1 MDDGCSRNVTGSLWH
16 NRPAF
21 LAAAVGLLLAALAL
35 APRAAADDPCGRPH
49 RFAWLWGRSPCP
61 PPEVG
66 GSWYWL
72 QGCEQDRRV
81 IGALFNRYC
90 IRCHGVDGR
99 GVWDIPDVPDFTN
112 SCWQSSRSDG
122 RIAEIIIE
130 GRGAVMPPFRGAL
143 SMEEAWGLARHLRT
157 FVPGTQPGMPD
168 YKQPAKEPAKEPAK
182 APEAAVNGHA
192 PTARFAVG
200 LLGGNV
206 R

>member
-1 MDDGCSRNVTGSLWH
+1 MAL
-16 NRPAF
+16 
-21 LAAAVGLLLAALAL
+21 GLTLAALVL
-35 APRAAADDPCGRPH
+35 APRVGAEDPCGRVH
-49 RFAWLWGRSPCP
+49 RFAWLRGESPCP

-81 IGALFNRYC
+81 IASLYNRYC

-112 SCWQSSRSDG
+112 NRWQACRSDG

-143 SMEEAWGLARHLRT
+143 SLEEAWGLARYLRT

-168 YKQPAKEPAKEPAK
+168 LKEPAKGAGAATDGRK
-182 APEAAVNGHA
+182 AAAQIA
-192 PTARFAVG
+192 ARPSRADA
-200 LLGGNV
+200 

>member
-1 MDDGCSRNVTGSLWH
+1 MNDLRSPREAGSLWRYR
-16 NRPAF
+16 RPS
-21 LAAAVGLLLAALAL
+21 LLAALGLTLAAL
-35 APRAAADDPCGRPH
+35 VLASQVGAEDPCGRGH
-49 RFAWLWGRSPCP
+49 RFAWFRSGSPCP

-81 IGALFNRYC
+81 IASLYNRYC

-112 SCWQSSRSDG
+112 VRWQACRTDG

-143 SMEEAWGLARHLRT
+143 SLEEAWGLARYLRT
-157 FVPGTQPGMPD
+157 FVPGSQPGTPD
-168 YKQPAKEPAKEPAK
+168 YKGPAKEPTKGPAK
-182 APEAAVNGHA
+182 GADARIDGRKAADQIA
-192 PTARFAVG
+192 ARLSRDDA
-200 LLGGNV
+200 

>member
-1 MDDGCSRNVTGSLWH
+1 MNDISSRKEAGSSW
-16 NRPAF
+16 RCRRAF
-21 LAAAVGLLLAALAL
+21 PLVALGLTLAALVL
-35 APRAAADDPCGRPH
+35 APRVGAEDPCGRVH
-49 RFAWLWGRSPCP
+49 RFAWLRGESPCP

-81 IGALFNRYC
+81 IASLYNRYC

-112 SCWQSSRSDG
+112 NRWQACRSDG

-143 SMEEAWGLARHLRT
+143 SLEEAWGLARYLRT

-168 YKQPAKEPAKEPAK
+168 LKEPAKGAGAATDGRK
-182 APEAAVNGHA
+182 AAAQIA
-192 PTARFAVG
+192 ARPSRADA
-200 LLGGNV
+200 